1 MDRLSRY
8 ALLSLVRAL
17 LRIMSWHFFVDLTEL
32 LPELIVDAKENGRYL
47 SASAR
52 HERFMRD
59 PDAYIDQKV
68 RRIRAAKRSA
78 RRRKRASK

>member
-17 LRIMSWHFFVDLTEL
+17 LRIMIRYFFVDLTEL

-59 PDAYIDQKV
+59 PDAYI